1 MKWYELFNPFKWS
14 ELALKL
20 VGGAILFIALAF
32 LGNWWLEDYYTK
44 DLKEAQ
50 AQATAKADAIVTAR
64 NLENERRKNEAL
76 TAQKQKLESNLADAR
91 SADAASASL
100 LNNLRT
106 IQNGSQ
112 NDLTA
117 CRNYA
122 NSTTELFIAI
132 DEYASWLAKEA
143 DGHAL
148 DKKACYDAWPR

>member
-1 MKWYELFNPFKWS
+1 MKWLNPLTWS
-14 ELALKL
+14 SLALQI
-20 VGGAILFIALAF
+20 VGGALLFIALAWY
-32 LGNWWLEDYYTK
+32 GNRWLSNYYTE

-50 AQATAKADAIVTAR
+50 KQATAKADAIVTAR

-91 SADAASASL
+91 AADAASASL
-100 LNNLRT
+100 LDRVRT
-106 IQNGSQ
+106 LQDRSQ

-122 NSTTELFIAI
+122 NTITELFDSI
-132 DEYASWLAKEA
+132 EGFSSWLAKEA
-143 DGHAL
+143 DGQAL

>member
-1 MKWYELFNPFKWS
+1 MKWYDLLNPFKWS
-14 ELALKL
+14 ELALQIA
-20 VGGAILFIALAF
+20 GGAILFIALAF

-64 NLENERRKNEAL
+64 NLENERNKNEAL
-76 TAQKQKLESNLADAR
+76 IKQKAKLESNLADAR

-106 IQNGSQ
+106 LQDRSQ

-132 DEYASWLAKEA
+132 NEFAGKTAAEA

>member
-50 AQATAKADAIVTAR
+50 AQATAKADAIVTMR
-64 NLENERRKNEAL
+64 NLENERRRNEAL

-100 LNNLRT
+100 LDSVRT
-106 IQNGSQ
+106 LKDRSQ
-112 NDLTA
+112 NDLTS

-122 NSTTELFIAI
+122 SSTTELFIAI

-143 DGHAL
+143 DGQAL

>member
-1 MKWYELFNPFKWS
+1 MKRLNPLTWIS
-14 ELALKL
+14 LALQI

-100 LNNLRT
+100 LDRVRT
-106 IQNGSQ
+106 LQDRSQ

-143 DGHAL
+143 DGQAL
-148 DKKACYDAWPR
+148 DKKACYDAWPK

>member
-1 MKWYELFNPFKWS
+1 MKWLNPLTWS
-14 ELALKL
+14 TLALQI
-20 VGGAILFIALAF
+20 VGGALLFIVLAWF
-32 LGNWWLEDYYTK
+32 GNRQLEDYYTK

-64 NLENERRKNEAL
+64 NLENERRRNEAL

-100 LNNLRT
+100 RDDLRA
-106 IQNGSQ
+106 IKDRSQ

>member
-1 MKWYELFNPFKWS
+1 MKWLNPLTWS
-14 ELALKL
+14 SLALQI

-100 LNNLRT
+100 LDRVRT
-106 IQNGSQ
+106 LQDRSQ

-122 NSTTELFIAI
+122 SSTTELFIAI

-143 DGHAL
+143 DGQAL
-148 DKKACYDAWPR
+148 DKKACYDAWPK

>member
-1 MKWYELFNPFKWS
+1 MKRLNPLTWIS
-14 ELALKL
+14 LALQI

-91 SADAASASL
+91 SADAFVVCFCQPAQQCSYPP
-100 LNNLRT
+100 R
-106 IQNGSQ
+106 
-112 NDLTA
+112 
-117 CRNYA
+117 
-122 NSTTELFIAI
+122 
-132 DEYASWLAKEA
+132 
-143 DGHAL
+143 
-148 DKKACYDAWPR
+148 KKSKRPYRL

>member
-1 MKWYELFNPFKWS
+1 MKWLNPLTWS
-14 ELALKL
+14 SLALQI
-20 VGGAILFIALAF
+20 VGGAIMFIALAF

-91 SADAASASL
+91 AADAASASL
-100 LNNLRT
+100 QHNLRAL
-106 IQNGSQ
+106 QDRSQ

-117 CRNYA
+117 CRNA
-122 NSTTELFIAI
+122 ADTLGRLFIAI
-132 DEYASWLAKEA
+132 DEFAGKTAVEA

>member
-1 MKWYELFNPFKWS
+1 MNWLKWLNPLTWS
-14 ELALKL
+14 TLALQI

-100 LNNLRT
+100 QHNLRT
-106 IQNGSQ
+106 LQDRSQ

-143 DGHAL
+143 DGQAL

>member
-1 MKWYELFNPFKWS
+1 MKWLNPLTWS
-14 ELALKL
+14 TLALQI
-20 VGGAILFIALAF
+20 VGGALLFIALAWF
-32 LGNWWLEDYYTK
+32 GNRWLDNYYTE

-50 AQATAKADAIVTAR
+50 KQATAKADAIVTAR

-76 TAQKQKLESNLADAR
+76 AAQKAQLESNLADAR

-100 LNNLRT
+100 LDSVRT
-106 IQNGSQ
+106 LQDRSQ

-143 DGHAL
+143 DGQAL

>member
-1 MKWYELFNPFKWS
+1 MSWYDLFNPFKWS
-14 ELALKL
+14 EVALQIA
-20 VGGAILFIALAF
+20 GGAILFIALAF
-32 LGNWWLEDYYTK
+32 IGNWWLEDYYTK

-50 AQATAKADAIVTAR
+50 AQATSKADAIVTAR
-64 NLENERRKNEAL
+64 NLENERRRNEAL

-100 LNNLRT
+100 LNSVRT
-106 IQNGSQ
+106 LQNRSQ

-122 NSTTELFIAI
+122 SSTTELFIAI

-143 DGHAL
+143 DGQAL

>member
-1 MKWYELFNPFKWS
+1 MKWYDLFNPFKWS
-14 ELALKL
+14 EVALQIA
-20 VGGAILFIALAF
+20 GGAILFIALAF

-76 TAQKQKLESNLADAR
+76 TAQKAQLESNLADAR
-91 SADAASASL
+91 NADAASASL
-100 LNNLRT
+100 LDHVRT
-106 IQNGSQ
+106 LQDRSQ

-122 NSTTELFIAI
+122 DSTTELFITI
-132 DEYASWLAKEA
+132 DEFAGKTAVAA

-148 DKKACYDAWPR
+148 DKRACYDAWPR

>member
-1 MKWYELFNPFKWS
+1 MKWYDLFNPFKWS
-14 ELALKL
+14 EVALQIA
-20 VGGAILFIALAF
+20 GGAILFIALAF

-64 NLENERRKNEAL
+64 NLENERRRNEAL

-100 LNNLRT
+100 LNSVRT
-106 IQNGSQ
+106 LQDRSQ
-112 NDLTA
+112 NDLTT
-117 CRNYA
+117 CRNA
-122 NSTTELFIAI
+122 ADTIGQLFIAI
-132 DEYASWLAKEA
+132 DEFASYLAKAA
-143 DGHAL
+143 DNHAL

>member
-1 MKWYELFNPFKWS
+1 MKWYDLLNPFKWS
-14 ELALKL
+14 EVALQIA
-20 VGGAILFIALAF
+20 GGAILFIALAF

-100 LNNLRT
+100 LNSVRT
-106 IQNGSQ
+106 LQNRSQ

-117 CRNYA
+117 CRNA
-122 NSTTELFIAI
+122 ADTLGQLFIAI

-143 DGHAL
+143 DGQAL

>member
-1 MKWYELFNPFKWS
+1 MRYLKWLNPLTWS
-14 ELALKL
+14 SLALQIA
-20 VGGAILFIALAF
+20 GGAILFIALAF

-100 LNNLRT
+100 LNNLRAL
-106 IQNGSQ
+106 QDRSQ
-112 NDLTA
+112 NDLTS

-132 DEYASWLAKEA
+132 NEFAGKTAAEA

>member
-14 ELALKL
+14 ELALQIA
-20 VGGAILFIALAF
+20 GGAILFIALAF

-50 AQATAKADAIVTAR
+50 AQATAKADALVTAR

-91 SADAASASL
+91 SADAASVIL
-100 LNNLRT
+100 QHNPRT
-106 IQNGSQ
+106 LQDRSQ

-143 DGHAL
+143 DGQAL
-148 DKKACYDAWPR
+148 DKKACYDAWPK